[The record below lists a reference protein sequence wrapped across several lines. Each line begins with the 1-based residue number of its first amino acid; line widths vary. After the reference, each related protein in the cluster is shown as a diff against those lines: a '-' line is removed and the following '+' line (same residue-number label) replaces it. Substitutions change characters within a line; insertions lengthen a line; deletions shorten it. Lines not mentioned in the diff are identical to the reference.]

1 MTITQNATATTSTID
16 NGRAIMLTQDVTATV
31 KGQKNRQKVGE
42 FSVYMPFITR
52 FADIIAS
59 AKQTGTD
66 EEGVP
71 VYDTDGANWLQRA
84 ILALSKAEA
93 RNKLLSGSADVKPG
107 LKIPTSFD
115 ELVTPAEGSGS
126 NALAAIADLIKGFT
140 SWLESTGKPAAII
153 PTMGQLVRNKSAIGL
168 QSEKVRTVLS
178 SWLQEYGAT
187 ATGAGALT
195 EYQQNYLVSLIEACT
210 EVQSLDDMLDGF

>member
-1 MTITQNATATTSTID
+1 MTNQNTTATPATID
-16 NGRAIMLTQDVTATV
+16 NGQAIMLTQDVTATV
-31 KGQKNRQKVGE
+31 QGQKGRQKVGE
-42 FSVYMPFITR
+42 FTVYMPFIGR
-52 FADIIAS
+52 FADTISNAR
-59 AKQTGTD
+59 QTGVD
-66 EEGVP
+66 DEGVP
-71 VYDTDGANWLQRA
+71 VYDNDAANWLQRA

-93 RNKLLSGSADVKPG
+93 RNKLVSGSAEVKAG
-107 LKIPTSFD
+107 LKIPTTFD

-178 SWLQEYGAT
+178 SWLQEYGAA
-187 ATGAGALT
+187 ATDAGALT
-195 EYQQNYLVSLIEACT
+195 DYQQNYLVSLIEACT